1 MPGLL
6 RFPGGTG
13 ASIVD
18 IAVNIAPAA
27 VVIACKTAGF
37 MQAMRTSANLVS
49 CDEFHFF
56 MVLVEHGVAF
66 DLQAQPACGASV

>member
-18 IAVNIAPAA
+18 IAVNIAPVTVA
-27 VVIACKTAGF
+27 IARKTAGF
-37 MQAMRTSANLVS
+37 VQAMRTSAELVS

-56 MVLVEHGVAF
+56 MIAIDHRVAF
-66 DLQAQPACGASV
+66 DLQAQPARGASV